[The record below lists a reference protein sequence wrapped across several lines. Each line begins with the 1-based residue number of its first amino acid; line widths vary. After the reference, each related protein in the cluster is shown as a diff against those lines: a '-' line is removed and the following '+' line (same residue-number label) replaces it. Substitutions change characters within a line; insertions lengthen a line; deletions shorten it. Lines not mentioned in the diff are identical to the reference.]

1 MMEKELIKLLLSK
14 NFYNKN
20 KSKLTKEFF
29 TNGTGDLYKTIQSA
43 HQDSDQDL
51 SIGEISTLHLEV
63 YHPALSKAA
72 RDNFNVLINEIK
84 NIDLPNEK
92 IAQNIIRSLFK
103 RGIAQNV
110 AQIAT
115 DIYNGSDID
124 FSEIKKELEVTF
136 EEVNEY
142 EYVTGNIDNLLEQLK
157 DNTKWKFNLP
167 PLREKV
173 NGVGEGN
180 LIIVFARPEAGKTAF
195 WVNLVSGV
203 DGFASQGAKVCALIN
218 EEPAVRTQMRLINA
232 HTGMTFDEIRA
243 DKVGANKKW
252 LQIKHNI
259 KILDTVSWSL
269 DDVDEFVQK
278 ENPDILIVDQ
288 LDKVNV
294 KGSFARTDEKLRAIY
309 TGAREIA
316 KRNKC
321 CVIAVSQ
328 ASADGHGK
336 LQLSFD
342 MMEGSKTGKA
352 AEADVIIGVGHN
364 ALLKTNDD
372 SNERYRELA
381 ISKNKITGWHGKL
394 GCVIEPE
401 LSRYTA

>member
-1 MMEKELIKLLLSK
+1 MEKELIKLLLNK
-14 NFYNKN
+14 NFYDKN
-20 KSKLTKEFF
+20 KSKLSKEFF
-29 TNGTGDLYKTIQSA
+29 TNGTGALYETIQSA
-43 HQDSDQDL
+43 HQDSEQDL
-51 SIGEISTLHLEV
+51 SIGEVSTLHLEV
-63 YHPALSKAA
+63 YNPALSKAA
-72 RDNFNVLINEIK
+72 RDNFDVLINEIK
-84 NIDLPNEK
+84 DIALPNEK

-103 RGIAQNV
+103 RGIAQHV

-124 FSEIKKELEVTF
+124 FSEIKKHLDVTF

-142 EYVTGNIDNLLEQLK
+142 EYVTGNIDNLLDQLK
-157 DNTKWKFNLP
+157 DNTKWKFNLE
-167 PLREKV
+167 PLRDKV
-173 NGVGEGN
+173 NGVGDGN
-180 LIIVFARPEAGKTAF
+180 LVIIFARPEAGKTAF

-243 DKVGANKKW
+243 DKAEANRKW
-252 LQIKHNI
+252 AEIRKNI
-259 KILDTVSWSL
+259 KILDTVDWSL

-278 ENPDILIVDQ
+278 EKPDILVVDQ

-316 KRNKC
+316 KRNNC
-321 CVIAVSQ
+321 CVVAVSQ

-336 LQLSFD
+336 FDLTFD

-352 AEADVIIGVGHN
+352 AEADVIIGVGHRDK
-364 ALLKTNDD
+364 LDTD
-372 SNERYRELA
+372 ERIRSLA
-381 ISKNKITGWHGKL
+381 ISKNKITGWHGQL
-394 GCVIEPE
+394 VCTIVPE
-401 LSRYTA
+401 LSRYDL

>member
-1 MMEKELIKLLLSK
+1 MMEKELIKLLLNK
-14 NFYNKN
+14 NFYDKN
-20 KSKLTKEFF
+20 KSKLSKEFF
-29 TNGTGDLYKTIQSA
+29 TNGTGALYETIQSA

-51 SIGEISTLHLEV
+51 SIGEVSTLHLEV
-63 YHPALSKAA
+63 YNPALSKAA
-72 RDNFNVLINEIK
+72 RDNFDVLINEIK
-84 NIDLPNEK
+84 NIELPNEK

-103 RGIAQNV
+103 RGIAQHV

-124 FSEIKKELEVTF
+124 FSEIKKHLDVTF

-142 EYVTGNIDNLLEQLK
+142 EYVTGNIDNLLDQLK
-157 DNTKWKFNLP
+157 DNTKWKFNLA
-167 PLREKV
+167 PLSDKV
-173 NGVGEGN
+173 NGVGDGN
-180 LIIVFARPEAGKTAF
+180 LVIIFARPEAGKTAF

-243 DKVGANKKW
+243 DKVEANRRWAEIRK
-252 LQIKHNI
+252 NI
-259 KILDTVSWSL
+259 KILDTVDWSL
-269 DDVDEFVQK
+269 DSVDEFVQK
-278 ENPDILIVDQ
+278 EKPDILVVDQ

-316 KRNKC
+316 KRNNC

-336 LQLSFD
+336 FELTFD

-352 AEADVIIGVGHN
+352 AEADVIIGVGHRDK
-364 ALLKTNDD
+364 LDTD
-372 SNERYRELA
+372 ERVRSLA
-381 ISKNKITGWHGKL
+381 ISKNKITGWHGQL
-394 GCVIEPE
+394 HCTIVPE
-401 LSRYTA
+401 LSRYNA

>member
-1 MMEKELIKLLLSK
+1 MMEKELIKLLLNK
-14 NFYNKN
+14 NFYDKN
-20 KSKLTKEFF
+20 KSKLSKEFF
-29 TNGTGDLYKTIQSA
+29 TNGTGALYETIQSA
-43 HQDSDQDL
+43 HQDSDQYL
-51 SIGEISTLHLEV
+51 SIGEVSTLHLEV
-63 YHPALSKAA
+63 YNPALSKAA
-72 RDNFNVLINEIK
+72 RDNFDVLINEIK
-84 NIDLPNEK
+84 DIELPNEK

-103 RGIAQNV
+103 RGIAQHV
-110 AQIAT
+110 AQIPT

-124 FSEIKKELEVTF
+124 FSEIKKHLDVTF

-142 EYVTGNIDNLLEQLK
+142 EYVTGNIDNLLDQLK
-157 DNTKWKFNLP
+157 DNTKWKFNLE
-167 PLREKV
+167 PLRDKV
-173 NGVGEGN
+173 NGVGDGN
-180 LIIVFARPEAGKTAF
+180 LVIIFARPEAGKTAF

-243 DKVGANKKW
+243 DKVEANRRWAEIRK
-252 LQIKHNI
+252 NI
-259 KILDTVSWSL
+259 KILDTVDWSL
-269 DDVDEFVQK
+269 DSVDEFVQK
-278 ENPDILIVDQ
+278 EKPDILVVDQ

-316 KRNKC
+316 KRNNC

-336 LQLSFD
+336 FELTFD

-352 AEADVIIGVGHN
+352 AEADVIIGVGHRDK
-364 ALLKTNDD
+364 LDTD
-372 SNERYRELA
+372 ERVRSLA
-381 ISKNKITGWHGKL
+381 ISKNKITGWHGQL
-394 GCVIEPE
+394 HCTIVPE
-401 LSRYTA
+401 LSRYNA

>member
-1 MMEKELIKLLLSK
+1 MKEKELIKLLLNK
-14 NFYNKN
+14 NFYD
-20 KSKLTKEFF
+20 KSKISTEFF
-29 TNGTGDLYKTIQSA
+29 TNGTGALYETIHSA

-51 SIGEISTLHLEV
+51 SIGEVSTLHLEV
-63 YHPALSKAA
+63 YNPALSKAA
-72 RDNFNVLINEIK
+72 RDNFDVLINEIK
-84 NIDLPNEK
+84 DIELPNEK

-103 RGIAQNV
+103 RGIAQHV

-124 FSEIKKELEVTF
+124 FNEIKKHLDVTF

-142 EYVTGNIDNLLEQLK
+142 EYVTGNIDNLLDQLK
-157 DNTKWKFNLP
+157 DNTKWKFNLA
-167 PLREKV
+167 PLSDKV
-173 NGVGEGN
+173 NGVGDGN
-180 LIIVFARPEAGKTAF
+180 LVIIFARPEAGKTAF

-243 DKVGANKKW
+243 DKVEANRRWAEIRK
-252 LQIKHNI
+252 NI
-259 KILDTVSWSL
+259 KILDTVVWSL
-269 DDVDEFVQK
+269 DSVDEFVQK
-278 ENPDILIVDQ
+278 EKPDILVVDQ

-309 TGAREIA
+309 TCAREIA
-316 KRNKC
+316 KRNNC

-336 LQLSFD
+336 FELTFD

-352 AEADVIIGVGHN
+352 AEADVIIGVGHRDK
-364 ALLKTNDD
+364 LDTD
-372 SNERYRELA
+372 ERVRSLA
-381 ISKNKITGWHGKL
+381 ISKNKITGWHGQL
-394 GCVIEPE
+394 HCTIVPE
-401 LSRYTA
+401 LSRYNA

>member
-1 MMEKELIKLLLSK
+1 MMEKELIKLLLNKS
-14 NFYNKN
+14 FYHKN

-29 TNGTGDLYKTIQSA
+29 TNGTGALYETIKNA
-43 HQDSDQDL
+43 HEDSDKDL
-51 SIGEISTLHLEV
+51 SINELSTLHVDV
-63 YHPALSKAA
+63 YNPAMSRAA
-72 RDNFNVLINEIK
+72 KENFNVLVNELKEIE
-84 NIDLPNEK
+84 LPNEK

-103 RGIAQNV
+103 RRIAEKV
-110 AQIAT
+110 AILAN
-115 DIYNGSDID
+115 DIYNGNDTD
-124 FSEIKKELEVTF
+124 FTEIRKQLDVTF
-136 EEVNEY
+136 EEATDY
-142 EYVTGNIDNLLEQLK
+142 PYITGDITDLIDQLK
-157 DNTKWKFNLP
+157 DNTKWKFNLES
-167 PLREKV
+167 LRDKV
-173 NGVGEGN
+173 HGVGEGN
-180 LIIVFARPEAGKTAF
+180 LVIVFARPEAGKTAF

-218 EEPAVRTQMRLINA
+218 EEPAIRTQMRLINA
-232 HTGMTFDEIRA
+232 HTGMTLDEIRA
-243 DKVGANKKW
+243 NKTEASAKW
-252 LQIKHNI
+252 AEVRQNI
-259 KILDTVSWSL
+259 KILDTVDWSL
-269 DDVDEFVQK
+269 DVVDEFVQK

-321 CVIAVSQ
+321 CVVAVSQ

-364 ALLKTNDD
+364 PLHSSGEN
-372 SNERYRELA
+372 YRELA
-381 ISKNKITGWHGKL
+381 ISKNKITGWHGQL
-394 GCVIEPE
+394 VCTIVPE
-401 LSRYTA
+401 LSRYDL